1 MKVAEHAVSRRGRMR
16 IGPVRTAAV
25 CAAMVAAFPIA
36 PALAQEGGVGSGFL
50 QDRRGETVLRRARPD
65 FDPQGVRVGAFTVR
79 AGLAEDFGYNDNVTS
94 AHSSPKSSATLV
106 SRGTASVTPTWQR
119 HALLLDADVQ
129 DYRYFSVSSQDYTN
143 WGAGVSGRYEIER
156 AWRVFGGYRHNV
168 IHELQDDP
176 NAEGADVP
184 IKYTRDMFRLGTRY
198 GFNRVYVQPF
208 GALMS
213 YRYDDAEFS
222 RQPVSQAYRDRDVWF
237 GRFEVGYE
245 FSPLRTAFVATN
257 IYRANYVNT
266 PAPGVPKFDNV
277 TYELVAGIDYDS
289 DGIWNYRV
297 SAGVR
302 RRDYDS
308 AERSSV
314 TGLALDALAV
324 WRATPMTTVTGTAS
338 TSIEEGSTTSEGYRD
353 NIAMLQVDHE
363 YLRNVLLQARG
374 RVRHIDYLEQDRDSV
389 TLTGGIGVNYLVN
402 RTLRLGASY
411 EYTQRFSDRTGDQ
424 FDRNIVLLRLSLGL

>member
-1 MKVAEHAVSRRGRMR
+1 MRMR
-16 IGPVRTAAV
+16 PARRVAV
-25 CAAMVAAFPIA
+25 CAAAAAVFPIA
-36 PALAQEGGVGSGFL
+36 AAMAQEGGVGSAFV
-50 QDRRGETVLRRARPD
+50 QDRRGETVLSRGRPD
-65 FDPQGVRVGAFTVR
+65 FDALGVRVGAFTVR
-79 AGLAEDFGYNDNVTS
+79 AGLTEDFGYNDNVTS
-94 AHSSPKSSATLV
+94 SHASPQSSATLV
-106 SRGTASVTPTWQR
+106 SRGTVSVAPTWQR
-119 HALLLDADVQ
+119 HALLLDADGQ

-156 AWRVFGGYRHNV
+156 AWRLFGGYRHNV

-213 YRYDDAEFS
+213 YRYDDAAFS
-222 RQPVSQAYRDRDVWF
+222 SQPVSQAYRDRDVWF

-245 FSPLRTAFVATN
+245 FSPARTAFVATN

-266 PAPGVPKFDNV
+266 PQPGVPKFDNI
-277 TYELVAGIDYDS
+277 TYELVAGLDYDS
-289 DGIWNYRV
+289 DGIWNYRI

-308 AERSSV
+308 NERSAV
-314 TGLALDALAV
+314 TGLALDALAA

-338 TSIEEGSTTSEGYRD
+338 TSIEEGSTMSDGYRD
-353 NIAMLQVDHE
+353 NIATLQVDHE
-363 YLRNVLLQARG
+363 YLRNVLLQARA
-374 RVRHIDYLEQDRDSV
+374 RVRYIDYLDQERDSV
-389 TLTGGIGVNYLVN
+389 TLTGTLGINYLLN
-402 RTLRLGASY
+402 RTVRLGASY
-411 EYTQRFSDRTGDQ
+411 EHTERFADRTGDE